1 MLKVGFIP
9 SVLLVVL
16 GSIDCLTT
24 IIGVQFLG
32 ATEKNPI
39 MSALFKANIAAFV
52 AVKIAATILVAFTYF
67 LASKTLMKAKEKNS
81 RSFVYTSIFM
91 KIAYLGVMA
100 FLVPVVANNL
110 LILLG

>member
-1 MLKVGFIP
+1 MLKVGLIP

-24 IIGVQFLG
+24 ITGVQYLG

-39 MSALFKANIAAFV
+39 MSALVNVNIAAFA
-52 AVKIAATILVAFTYF
+52 AVKTAATILVAFTYL
-67 LASKTLMKAKEKNS
+67 LANKTLMKAKEKNS
-81 RSFVYTSIFM
+81 RSFVYTSICM

-100 FLVPVVANNL
+100 FLVIVVANNL
-110 LILLG
+110 LILIG